1 VICHAETEQDQRARD
16 PELEKEWEAAEA
28 AEDAW
33 AVQAPARV
41 EIAYARAAGRRF
53 RIK

>member
-1 VICHAETEQDQRARD
+1 MICHAETEQDRWARD
-16 PELEKEWEAAEA
+16 PEVEEEWEAAEA

-41 EIAYARAAGRRF
+41 EIAYARAAGRRL